1 MVTAPQISLR
11 NISLSFGG
19 EPVFDNLNLLIHS
32 HDRIA
37 LVGRNGSGKSTL
49 LKVLQGF
56 VIQDEGERMLSKGL
70 SVGYLEQDPNLSKF
84 TTLYDYVYSGVSES
98 NYHLV
103 EMTRKS
109 LKIDLGIYISDSSGG
124 ERRRA
129 ALTKLIAGDH
139 DLMLLDEPT
148 NHLDVEAIEWLES
161 ELKSSS
167 KSFVIISHDRMFLS
181 NLTNDT
187 VWVDRGKARRCSV
200 GFGGFEE
207 WRDKVWQEEDDKIH
221 KLNRKIMSESRWA
234 VEGIRAR
241 RKRNQRRVKNLQKL
255 RDQKKSY
262 IPRVG
267 KANMILASEKKS
279 GQSVVDAKNI
289 NKNFASKCIIRDFSI
304 QIKQGDRIGIVG
316 PNGIGK
322 TTLIKI
328 LLGEVQPDLGEIKLG
343 SNLIIAKFDQMR
355 EQLNLENSL
364 LQNLTDDPNIQNVSK
379 AGQILVR
386 GKSKHVAGYLKD
398 FLFSEAQ
405 LRSPVKSL
413 SGGEKARLLLAK
425 IMTKESNL
433 LILDE
438 PTNDLDLETL
448 DILQEVITEYP
459 GTVLLISHDRDFLN
473 RTVETSIVLTG
484 QGKFLKIAGSWIDYQ
499 SLKIKNNTPNKVK
512 ERINKKN
519 LEEDLSTHSSKKTG
533 YSFVDKH
540 RLEQLPILIDR
551 LEYEIKKLENFL
563 SDATLYLEHPIKFE
577 KASTALIERQ
587 TELKSLENEW
597 FVLEDKELSSGV
609 YRIREAKVLNST
621 IEEMCNAKDQI
632 RISKESYPV
641 GDVFGVDIYE
651 ATHVNTDKQVYV
663 TASELL
669 R

>member
-70 SVGYLEQDPNLSKF
+70 SIGYLEQDPNLSKF

-98 NYHLV
+98 NFHLI

-200 GFGGFEE
+200 GFGGFEA

-221 KLNRKIMSESRWA
+221 KLNRKILSESRWA
-234 VEGIRAR
+234 VEGISAR
-241 RKRNQRRVKNLQKL
+241 RKRNQGRLKNLQKL
-255 RDQKKSY
+255 RDQKNSY

-279 GQSVVDAKNI
+279 GQLVIDAKNI

-473 RTVETSIVLTG
+473 RTVETSIILTG
-484 QGKFLKIAGSWIDYQ
+484 KGKFLKIAGSWNDYQ
-499 SLKIKNNTPNKVK
+499 SLKIGNTASDK
-512 ERINKKN
+512 EKRKINKRYSAETSN
-519 LEEDLSTHSSKKTG
+519 SQSSPKTIN
-533 YSFVDKH
+533 SFVDNH
-540 RLEQLPILIDR
+540 RLEQLPILIER
-551 LEYEIKKLENFL
+551 LEYEIKKLEKFL
-563 SDATLYLEHPIKFE
+563 SDPTLYQEYPVKFE
-577 KASTALIERQ
+577 KVSTALIERQ
-587 TELKSLENEW
+587 TELKRLEDEW
-597 FVLEDKELSSGV
+597 FILEERAINSDEL
-609 YRIREAKVLNST
+609 
-621 IEEMCNAKDQI
+621 
-632 RISKESYPV
+632 
-641 GDVFGVDIYE
+641 
-651 ATHVNTDKQVYV
+651 
-663 TASELL
+663 
-669 R
+669 

>member
-56 VIQDEGERMLSKGL
+56 VIQDEGERMLSKSL
-70 SVGYLEQDPNLSKF
+70 SIGYLEQDPNLSKF
-84 TTLYDYVYSGVSES
+84 TTLHDYVYSGVSES
-98 NYHLV
+98 NFHLI

-109 LKIDLGIYISDSSGG
+109 LKLDLGIYISDSSGG

-129 ALTKLIAGDH
+129 ALTKLIAGEH

-181 NLTNDT
+181 NLTKDT

-207 WRDKVWQEEDDKIH
+207 WRDKVWREEDDKIH
-221 KLNRKIMSESRWA
+221 KLNRKILSESRWA
-234 VEGIRAR
+234 VEGISAR
-241 RKRNQRRVKNLQKL
+241 RKRNQGRLKNLQKL

-262 IPRVG
+262 IPRLG

-279 GQSVVDAKNI
+279 GQLVVDAKNI
-289 NKNFASKCIIRDFSI
+289 NKNFANKCIIKDFSI

-328 LLGEVQPDLGEIKLG
+328 ILGEVQPDLGEVKLG

-448 DILQEVITEYP
+448 DILQEVIAEYQ

-473 RTVETSIVLTG
+473 RTVETSIILTG
-484 QGKFLKIAGSWIDYQ
+484 QGKFLKIAGSWNDYQ
-499 SLKIKNNTPNKVK
+499 SLKIKNSTPSKVK
-512 ERINKKN
+512 EKINKQN
-519 LEEDLSTHSSKKTG
+519 LEETSNTQSSQKKG

-540 RLEQLPILIDR
+540 RLEQLPILIER
-551 LEYEIKKLENFL
+551 LEFEIKKLENFL
-563 SDATLYLEHPIKFE
+563 SDATLYLEHPLKFE

-587 TELKSLENEW
+587 TELKNLEDEW
-597 FVLEDKELSSGV
+597 FVLEERGS
-609 YRIREAKVLNST
+609 
-621 IEEMCNAKDQI
+621 
-632 RISKESYPV
+632 
-641 GDVFGVDIYE
+641 
-651 ATHVNTDKQVYV
+651 
-663 TASELL
+663 
-669 R
+669 